1 MSTNEK
7 TGLTQREME
16 VATTLLTLSQV
27 TETRQQFVSEIDRLV
42 NDEAVLDKISAASN
56 VRPTELTDAARYFRT
71 LEAGTKF
78 DEKHRRAMNA
88 FIQTPQLR
96 NFWNSFIARAR
107 QVETDPRVISE
118 IARKYGRTDNEVRGE
133 IQQITNYQPET
144 ASAGT
149 QR

>member
-1 MSTNEK
+1 MNTNEK

-71 LEAGTKF
+71 LEAGTKL

-96 NFWNSFIARAR
+96 NFGNPFIPRPR
-107 QVETDPRVISE
+107 QVEPAPRAMSE
-118 IARKYGRTDNEVRGE
+118 NARSSGR
-133 IQQITNYQPET
+133 
-144 ASAGT
+144 
-149 QR
+149 